1 MSRRKPVRRREN
13 ITPESILR
21 VAIYTRRSTDD
32 EHQPYTI
39 EAQTEKL
46 KAYVASQPGWQ
57 ITASF
62 TDDASGATLDR
73 PGLNNALNQARAGR
87 FDLLLVYRLD
97 RFSRRIRD
105 LATLMDDLDAA
116 GVHFRSATEPFDTS
130 SAAGRLFVQMLGA
143 FAEFEREVII
153 DRVISGMERKAA
165 KGEWTHGPRPYG
177 YLLDPD
183 TSRLVPHPEEQDVV
197 KEIFRLYANTKQ
209 GTRAIAEHLNALGK
223 RTKHGKPFSGHTIV
237 RMLANRL
244 YLGEVGFRD
253 VLVEDAHDALV
264 DEELFDR
271 CQQILQTRGEVGSS
285 RASTS
290 SDYQLTGLITCPE
303 CGHKFVGTSAMGK
316 LRRYRYYTC
325 FSRARYG
332 PAGCSAHRIDADQL
346 EAALATALVE
356 FFERTDLITRAVE
369 AEQEQR
375 AQKAGEHRTEL
386 AAVQGQI
393 AAAEAAVDR
402 YLAAFETGELDPK
415 ICGDRVRDLTLKI
428 DQLKTRRAQL
438 TELANATPTAPT
450 EDELNKTRATL
461 AQIFSEGQPTQ
472 RKAFIE
478 AHVAEIK
485 IENARIL
492 PTFMIPAELCT
503 RGQVVG
509 RAGLEPAT
517 EGL

>member
-1 MSRRKPVRRREN
+1 
-13 ITPESILR
+13 
-21 VAIYTRRSTDD
+21 
-32 EHQPYTI
+32 
-39 EAQTEKL
+39 
-46 KAYVASQPGWQ
+46 
-57 ITASF
+57 
-62 TDDASGATLDR
+62 
-73 PGLNNALNQARAGR
+73 
-87 FDLLLVYRLD
+87 
-97 RFSRRIRD
+97 
-105 LATLMDDLDAA
+105 
-116 GVHFRSATEPFDTS
+116 
-130 SAAGRLFVQMLGA
+130 
-143 FAEFEREVII
+143 
-153 DRVISGMERKAA
+153 MERKAA

-183 TSRLVPHPEEQDVV
+183 TSHLVPHPEEQDVV
-197 KEIFRLYANTKQ
+197 KEIFRLYADTKQ

-253 VLVEDAHDALV
+253 VLVENAHDALV
-264 DEELFDR
+264 DEDLFER
-271 CQQILQTRGEVGSS
+271 CQRILQARGEVGSS
-285 RASTS
+285 RAATN

-332 PAGCSAHRIDADQL
+332 PAGCGAHRIDADQL
-346 EAALATALVE
+346 EEAMATALVE
-356 FFERTDLITRAVE
+356 FFERTDLITAAVE
-369 AEQEQR
+369 AEREQR
-375 AQKAGEHRTEL
+375 AQHTDRFRAEL
-386 AAVQGQI
+386 EAITGQI
-393 AAAEAAVDR
+393 AATEAAVDR
-402 YLAAFETGELDPK
+402 YLSAFETGEIDPK

-428 DQLKTRRAQL
+428 DQLKTRRGQL
-438 TELANATPTAPT
+438 ADLVSATPTPPT
-450 EDELNKTRATL
+450 EDELNTTRATL
-461 AQIFSEGQPTQ
+461 AQIFKDGRVGQ

-492 PTFMIPAELCT
+492 PTFIIPAELCT
-503 RGQVVG
+503 QGLVVG